1 MKKGV
6 RRARPRW
13 PREEIMLEILIVA
26 GVLLMVAGVV
36 VNFVQNKK
44 GGKK

>member
-1 MKKGV
+1 
-6 RRARPRW
+6 
-13 PREEIMLEILIVA
+13 MLEILIVA
-26 GVLLMVAGVV
+26 GLLLMVVGLV